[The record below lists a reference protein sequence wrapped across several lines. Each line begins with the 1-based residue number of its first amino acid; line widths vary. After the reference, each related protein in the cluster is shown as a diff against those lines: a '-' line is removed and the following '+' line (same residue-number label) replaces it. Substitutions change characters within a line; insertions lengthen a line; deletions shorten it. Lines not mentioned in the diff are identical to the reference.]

1 MDVVNCNVRYSIPE
15 EMPEGSFVGNIAK
28 DLGIEI
34 SRLISGK
41 ARVVTKGGRQYV
53 DLSRD
58 KGTLVVKERI
68 DREELCKQTTPC
80 SFSFDLIVENPIQLH
95 RVTVEVQDINDNAP
109 LFPKENVN
117 LEISENAISGT
128 RFPLDSAID
137 SDVGLNSIQSYK
149 LHPADSFKLEV
160 HSQTDGNKY
169 IEMVLQRELDRE
181 ERDEIKLVLV
191 AADGGSPQKSGTARI
206 HITVLDVND
215 NAPVCKQSVFKTE
228 VREESPAGTVI
239 GSVRASD
246 ADEGANGHVSYS
258 FAVASK
264 EARELF
270 EINTDTGE
278 ITLLSNLDYESQNS
292 YQLNIKAK
300 DKGGLA
306 DTCKF
311 VIDVIDENDNSPT
324 VQLMS
329 FSNTLPENS
338 PVGTTLAVINIEDAD
353 SGKNGLVHCSLNQ
366 NIPFKIESSLTD
378 YYSLI
383 TDDMLDRESF
393 AEYNISIL
401 VSDQGS
407 PARHA
412 NKTLTVKISDVN
424 DNPPIFDSDEYK
436 TFVSENNSPGL
447 TIVTVKAKD
456 ADWGPNAQLSYFLK
470 DEDMRGAPLSSLVS
484 VDSLTGTIH
493 AVKSFDFEQLKS
505 FSFNVTARDGGSP
518 PLSSEVTININVQDQ
533 NDNAPQVL
541 YPVQTGGS
549 VVAEIVPRAADV
561 GYLVTKV
568 VAVDVD
574 SGQNAWLSY
583 KLQKA
588 TDRALFEVG
597 LQNGE
602 IRTVRQVT
610 DKDAV
615 KQKLTVVVEDNGQP
629 SRSAVVSINVAVAD
643 SFPEVL
649 SEFTDFTHE
658 KQYNDNL
665 TFYLVLA
672 LAAVSFLFI
681 TCVVV
686 IISVKIYRWRQSR
699 FLFQSNLPVIP
710 YYPPHYADTGVTGT
724 LPHGYNYEVCMTT
737 DSRKSDCKFSTLG
750 GQSVLVV
757 DPSFTET
764 MQRAIKEKNILE
776 NSELH
781 EMLMSFSNT
790 LPENSPV
797 GTTVAVINVDD
808 ADSDQGSPAR
818 HANKTLTVK
827 ISDVNDNPPI
837 FDSDEYKTFVS
848 ENNSPGLTIV
858 TVKAKDADWGPNAQL
873 SYFLKDEDMRG
884 APLSS
889 LVSVDSLT
897 GTIHAVKS
905 FDFEQLKSFSFNV
918 TARDGGSPPLSSE
931 VTININ
937 IQDQNDNAPQVL
949 YPVQTGGSV
958 VAEIVPRAA
967 DVGYLVTKV
976 VAVDVDSGQNAW
988 LSYKLQKATDRALF
1002 EVGLQ
1007 NGEIRTVRQVTD
1019 KDAVKQKL
1027 TVVVEDNGQ
1036 PSRSAVVSINV
1047 AVADSFPEVLS
1058 EFTDFTHEK
1067 QYNDN
1072 LTFYLV
1078 LALAAVSFLFI
1089 TCVVVIISVKI
1100 YRWRQSRFLFQ
1111 SNLPVIPYYP
1121 PHYADTGV
1129 TGTLPHGYNYEVCMT
1144 TDSRKSDC
1152 KFSTLGGQSVLV
1164 VDPSFTETM
1173 QRAIKETNFV
1183 EDPDS
1188 LKRNT
1193 AFSDKQPLHERIIDS
1208 RAIDISRFSTIA
1220 TDSTW

>member
-1 MDVVNCNVRYSIPE
+1 MRYFGFKKLMYLILLRLTTLFIKMAFFSLLSISDSIWMVSTHSKWQVVFLILCLIGMDFVYCNVRYSIPE

-109 LFPKENVN
+109 LFPKENIN

-137 SDVGLNSIQSYK
+137 ADVGLNGIQSYK
-149 LHPADSFKLEV
+149 LNPSDSFKLEV

-191 AADGGSPQKSGTARI
+191 AADGGSPQKSGTVKI
-206 HITVLDVND
+206 HVTVMDVND

-228 VREESPAGTVI
+228 VRECSPAGTVI
-239 GSVRASD
+239 GSVSATD
-246 ADEGANGHVSYS
+246 ADEGVNSHVSYS

-278 ITLLSNLDYESQNS
+278 IRLLNNLDYESQNS

-311 VIDVIDENDNSPT
+311 VIDVIDENDNSPSI
-324 VQLMS
+324 QLMS

-338 PVGTTLAVINIEDAD
+338 PVGTTVAVINVEDAD
-353 SGKNGLVHCSLNQ
+353 SGKNGLVRCSINQ
-366 NIPFKIESSLTD
+366 NLPFKIESSLTD

-383 TDDMLDRESF
+383 TDDVLDRESL
-393 AEYNISIL
+393 AEYNITIL

-447 TIVTVKAKD
+447 TILTVKA
-456 ADWGPNAQLSYFLK
+456 N
-470 DEDMRGAPLSSLVS
+470 
-484 VDSLTGTIH
+484 
-493 AVKSFDFEQLKS
+493 
-505 FSFNVTARDGGSP
+505 
-518 PLSSEVTININVQDQ
+518 
-533 NDNAPQVL
+533 
-541 YPVQTGGS
+541 
-549 VVAEIVPRAADV
+549 
-561 GYLVTKV
+561 
-568 VAVDVD
+568 
-574 SGQNAWLSY
+574 
-583 KLQKA
+583 
-588 TDRALFEVG
+588 
-597 LQNGE
+597 
-602 IRTVRQVT
+602 
-610 DKDAV
+610 
-615 KQKLTVVVEDNGQP
+615 
-629 SRSAVVSINVAVAD
+629 
-643 SFPEVL
+643 
-649 SEFTDFTHE
+649 
-658 KQYNDNL
+658 
-665 TFYLVLA
+665 
-672 LAAVSFLFI
+672 
-681 TCVVV
+681 
-686 IISVKIYRWRQSR
+686 
-699 FLFQSNLPVIP
+699 
-710 YYPPHYADTGVTGT
+710 
-724 LPHGYNYEVCMTT
+724 
-737 DSRKSDCKFSTLG
+737 
-750 GQSVLVV
+750 
-757 DPSFTET
+757 
-764 MQRAIKEKNILE
+764 
-776 NSELH
+776 
-781 EMLMSFSNT
+781 
-790 LPENSPV
+790 
-797 GTTVAVINVDD
+797 
-808 ADSDQGSPAR
+808 
-818 HANKTLTVK
+818 
-827 ISDVNDNPPI
+827 
-837 FDSDEYKTFVS
+837 
-848 ENNSPGLTIV
+848 
-858 TVKAKDADWGPNAQL
+858 DADWGPNAQL

-1100 YRWRQSRFLFQ
+1100 YRWRQSRFLYQ

-1152 KFSTLGGQSVLV
+1152 KFSTLGGQNVLV

-1173 QRAIKETNFV
+1173 QHTIKKNNDLEGEYSTSQKPPNSDWRFPPNQRPGPSGAGV
-1183 EDPDS
+1183 RPDEAGAGAGVIAGTGPWPNPPTEAEQLQALMAAANEVS
-1188 LKRNT
+1188 EAT
-1193 AFSDKQPLHERIIDS
+1193 ATLGPRYNPQYGPDYRQNVYIPGSTATLTANPQQQVPQQALPPPQALPPAEVPKAAQTPASKKKPTKKDKK
-1208 RAIDISRFSTIA
+1208 
-1220 TDSTW
+1220 

>member
-1 MDVVNCNVRYSIPE
+1 MVFLRLWSNLNNPWMVSAHSKWQVVFFILCFYGVDVVHCNARYSIPE

-117 LEISENAISGT
+117 LKIAENSVLGA

-137 SDVGLNSIQSYK
+137 TDVGINDIQSYK
-149 LHPADSFKLEV
+149 LHPTDIFELEV

-169 IEMVLQRELDRE
+169 VEMVLQRELDRE
-181 ERDEIKLVLV
+181 ERDYIKLVLV
-191 AADGGSPQKSGTARI
+191 ANDGGSPQKSGTVEI
-206 HITVLDVND
+206 HVTVLDVND

-228 VREESPAGTVI
+228 VSENSPAGTVI
-239 GSVRASD
+239 GTISAAD
-246 ADEGANGHVSYS
+246 ADEGVNGHVSYS

-270 EINTDTGE
+270 GINTDTGE
-278 ITLLSNLDYESQNS
+278 IRLLNNLDYESQNR
-292 YQLNIKAK
+292 YQLNINSR
-300 DKGGLA
+300 DNGGLS
-306 DTCKF
+306 DTCK
-311 VIDVIDENDNSPT
+311 IDVLDENDNSPT
-324 VQLMS
+324 IQLMS

-338 PVGTTLAVINIEDAD
+338 PVGTTVAVINAEDAD
-353 SGKNGLVHCSLNQ
+353 SGKNGLVQCSINQ
-366 NIPFKIESSLTD
+366 NMPFKIESSLVEYFT
-378 YYSLI
+378 LV
-383 TDDMLDRESF
+383 TDDMIDRESLP
-393 AEYNISIL
+393 EYNITIL
-401 VSDQGS
+401 VTDQGS
-407 PARHA
+407 PARYA
-412 NKTLTVKISDVN
+412 NKTLNVKISDIN
-424 DNPPIFDSDEYK
+424 DNPPVFEFEEYK
-436 TFVSENNSPGL
+436 TFVIENNDPGL
-447 TIVTVKAKD
+447 IILTLKAND

-484 VDSLTGTIH
+484 VDLLTGTIR

-505 FSFNVTARDGGSP
+505 FAFNVTARDGGSP
-518 PLSSEVTININVQDQ
+518 PLSSEVTITINIQDQ

-541 YPVQTGGS
+541 YPVQTAAS

-658 KQYNDNL
+658 QQYDKNL

-699 FLFQSNLPVIP
+699 VLYQSNLPVIP
-710 YYPPHYADTGVTGT
+710 YYPPHYADTGVTGA

-750 GQSVLVV
+750 GQNVLLV
-757 DPSFTET
+757 DPRFTET
-764 MQRAIKEKNILE
+764 MQRAMREKNMLE
-776 NSELH
+776 NSELQ
-781 EMLMSFSNT
+781 ETVRSLFECMNGLMH
-790 LPENSPV
+790 
-797 GTTVAVINVDD
+797 
-808 ADSDQGSPAR
+808 R
-818 HANKTLTVK
+818 HIK
-827 ISDVNDNPPI
+827 
-837 FDSDEYKTFVS
+837 
-848 ENNSPGLTIV
+848 
-858 TVKAKDADWGPNAQL
+858 
-873 SYFLKDEDMRG
+873 
-884 APLSS
+884 
-889 LVSVDSLT
+889 
-897 GTIHAVKS
+897 
-905 FDFEQLKSFSFNV
+905 
-918 TARDGGSPPLSSE
+918 
-931 VTININ
+931 ININ
-937 IQDQNDNAPQVL
+937 INN
-949 YPVQTGGSV
+949 GF
-958 VAEIVPRAA
+958 
-967 DVGYLVTKV
+967 DV
-976 VAVDVDSGQNAW
+976 
-988 LSYKLQKATDRALF
+988 
-1002 EVGLQ
+1002 
-1007 NGEIRTVRQVTD
+1007 
-1019 KDAVKQKL
+1019 
-1027 TVVVEDNGQ
+1027 
-1036 PSRSAVVSINV
+1036 
-1047 AVADSFPEVLS
+1047 
-1058 EFTDFTHEK
+1058 FT
-1067 QYNDN
+1067 
-1072 LTFYLV
+1072 
-1078 LALAAVSFLFI
+1078 AI
-1089 TCVVVIISVKI
+1089 T
-1100 YRWRQSRFLFQ
+1100 
-1111 SNLPVIPYYP
+1111 
-1121 PHYADTGV
+1121 
-1129 TGTLPHGYNYEVCMT
+1129 
-1144 TDSRKSDC
+1144 
-1152 KFSTLGGQSVLV
+1152 
-1164 VDPSFTETM
+1164 
-1173 QRAIKETNFV
+1173 
-1183 EDPDS
+1183 
-1188 LKRNT
+1188 
-1193 AFSDKQPLHERIIDS
+1193 
-1208 RAIDISRFSTIA
+1208 
-1220 TDSTW
+1220 